1 MKKLLLLRIALL
13 SFAILYSGA
22 ASGDEYSQRA
32 NAYCTAAQDSILRLS
47 EDIRTAPEKCN
58 KMYHSHPRWKA
69 QCIADIPRWSQQ
81 NIEILRRNV
90 DPLAVCRLNYST
102 LTPYMRRSSN
112 PNPFSVPETI
122 RNPKVDELVEEGEKK
137 SIEERMNNEQR
148 EFVELFKASG
158 KVSKGFDRLESTVN
172 ATLKTRDSLKNPAAV
187 ARGTGFG
194 RVLSRAG
201 PASVVEQVYDQYLE
215 KGSEAAIE
223 NARDV
228 QLQTL
233 RIRVVEMCEL
243 NRSMLRKGD
252 RDVVELIKSYAG
264 SAGVRNCP

>member
-1 MKKLLLLRIALL
+1 MKVLSLLSRIALL
-13 SFAILYSGA
+13 PFAILNSGVA
-22 ASGDEYSQRA
+22 TGNDHIG
-32 NAYCTAAQDSILRLS
+32 AYCTELQKGIYKLA
-47 EDIRTAPEKCN
+47 EDIRTAPENCN

-69 QCIADIPRWSQQ
+69 QCIADIPRWSPEI
-81 NIEILRRNV
+81 IETYRRNA
-90 DPLAVCRLNYST
+90 DPESWCRLNYSA

-112 PNPFSVPETI
+112 PNPFSAPETI
-122 RNPKVDELVEEGEKK
+122 RNPKVDEQTEEGEKK

-172 ATLKTRDSLKNPAAV
+172 AALKTRDSLKNPAAV
-187 ARGTGFG
+187 ARGAGFG

-201 PASVVEQVYDQYLE
+201 PTSVVEQVYDQYLE

>member
-1 MKKLLLLRIALL
+1 
-13 SFAILYSGA
+13 
-22 ASGDEYSQRA
+22 
-32 NAYCTAAQDSILRLS
+32 
-47 EDIRTAPEKCN
+47 
-58 KMYHSHPRWKA
+58 
-69 QCIADIPRWSQQ
+69 
-81 NIEILRRNV
+81 
-90 DPLAVCRLNYST
+90 
-102 LTPYMRRSSN
+102 MRRSSN

-122 RNPKVDELVEEGEKK
+122 RNPKVDEQAEEGEKK

-201 PASVVEQVYDQYLE
+201 PTSVVEQVYDQYLE